1 MRILQMLLFLMLLG
15 STQSCKV
22 KEYASDSRPI
32 THESWDSLLRTHVN
46 DDGWVDYQGFIA
58 DSVRF
63 NNYLDLLSRHHPNN
77 RHWSRAEQMAYWI
90 NVYNAFTVKLIVDYY
105 PTNSIKDIKSGIP
118 FINTVW
124 DVKLIKIEGATYDLN
139 NIEHGILRPR
149 YKDSRIHMVVNC
161 ASVSCPKLYNRAF
174 TADKLDAQLDQAA
187 RDFLADTTRNIITSE
202 SAQVSK
208 IFQWY
213 SMDFKS
219 LPDFIN
225 QHSPVKI
232 NKNTKITYLEY
243 DWNLNEQKRD

>member
-1 MRILQMLLFLMLLG
+1 MRILPMFLLVILLG
-15 STQSCKV
+15 GTQSCKV

-32 THESWDSLLRTHVN
+32 THESWDSLLRAHVN

-58 DSVRF
+58 DSLRF
-63 NNYLDLLSRHHPNN
+63 NNYLELLSRHHPNN

-124 DVKLIKIEGATYDLN
+124 DIKFIKIEGATYDLN

-149 YKDSRIHMVVNC
+149 YKDPRIHMVVNC

-174 TADKLDAQLDQAA
+174 TADKLEAQLDQAA
-187 RDFLADTTRNIITSE
+187 HDFLTDTNRNIITSE
-202 SAQVSK
+202 SAQLSK

>member
-1 MRILQMLLFLMLLG
+1 MRILPMFLLVILLG
-15 STQSCKV
+15 GTQSCKV

-32 THESWDSLLRTHVN
+32 THESWDSLLRAHVN

-58 DSVRF
+58 DSLRF
-63 NNYLDLLSRHHPNN
+63 NNYLELLSRHHPNN

-124 DVKLIKIEGATYDLN
+124 DIKFIKIEGATYDLN

-149 YKDSRIHMVVNC
+149 YKDPRIHMVVNC

-187 RDFLADTTRNIITSE
+187 RDFLTDTNRNIITPE